1 MAAQRQVYVP
11 STSDEAVKAKTGKD
25 WAGWFGVLDS
35 AAAATL
41 NHKAIVNVLSEK
53 HGVASWWRQMIAV
66 EFERARGLRDRHET
80 AGGFS
85 VSISKTVPASLSDL
99 YAATADAASRKK
111 WFPKGAFALS
121 SATKDKYF
129 RGSWKK
135 HTRLE
140 MGFYAKP
147 GEKSQISVQVSKL
160 PKKSDVE
167 SERAAWKAALVKLHG
182 LIEG

>member
-1 MAAQRQVYVP
+1 MAAERQVYVP
-11 STSDEAVKAKTGKD
+11 SMSDEAVKAKTGKD

-35 AAAATL
+35 AAAGKL
-41 NHKAIVNVLSEK
+41 NHKAIVSILAEK
-53 HGVASWWRQMIAV
+53 HGAASWWRQMIAV
-66 EFERARGLRDRHET
+66 EYERARGLRDRHET
-80 AGGFS
+80 VGGFS

-99 YAATADAASRKK
+99 YAAAADTAARKK

-121 SATKDKYF
+121 SATQDKYL

-135 HTRLE
+135 DTRLD

-147 GEKSQISVQVSKL
+147 GQKSQISIQVSKL

-167 SERAAWKAALVKLHG
+167 SERTAWKAALEKLHG
-182 LIEG
+182 LLDR